1 MLKNLLF
8 CVLFLGGY
16 LSSSFAQTNL
26 FSEDFEGT
34 GSQFTLNTTS
44 MSSTASGANTWLIN
58 NSYSGG
64 TISVCGLTSTTIPT
78 TPNQPAAVT
87 AGPNSSYL
95 HLCSTAGVSAGVNN
109 CHFIASD
116 GGILCVSDENY
127 FTEMTSDIAISAYD
141 TVELSF
147 YYIIGGGAETYGEV
161 YYSTNGGTNWT
172 LAEGNIFNQ
181 TTPWGLKTIQVPV
194 TSANIRFGF
203 RFVNNFTLS
212 ATDPAFGIDDVN
224 IVGLSSTSVGAA
236 TFTGTTFCPADQ
248 LTINYNINGT
258 FNAGNTFT
266 AELSDA
272 TGSFASATAIGSVTA
287 TTASPITATIPAVA
301 AGGQYRIRVLASNPG
316 TAGTDNG
323 ADITI
328 SQAPVGGTATLSQ
341 DSICAGVGT
350 NVSLTGETGTISWE
364 ESTNGINYVVSANIG
379 NSFTVNPN
387 SDLYLRAIVSNS
399 CGADTSNTIHVVVR
413 STPIASF
420 NYSQTLS
427 ALDVTF
433 VNNTSGIY
441 TSVLWAFGD
450 GNQTTNDDP
459 TYSYSTAG
467 SYVVTLT
474 VTNLNGCSTSF
485 ADTVNVVP
493 VAIDIV
499 EATDFEALNVFPN
512 PATNQASL
520 TIELNDLTDLQVNLL
535 DVYGRQ
541 IRTFYNARL
550 DAGKYQIKLN
560 QLGKIPA
567 GIYFIDVQTEKGRK
581 TLKLQLD

>member
-16 LSSSFAQTNL
+16 LTSSFAQTNL

-44 MSSTASGANTWLIN
+44 MSSTASGANTWLVN
-58 NSYSGG
+58 NSYTGG
-64 TISVCGLTSTTIPT
+64 TVSVCGLSSTTIPT
-78 TPNQPAAVT
+78 TPSQPGAIT
-87 AGPNSSYL
+87 GSPNSNYL
-95 HLCSTAGVSAGVNN
+95 HLCSTAGVSAGVTN

-127 FTEMTSDIAISAYD
+127 FTEMTSDIAVSAYD
-141 TVELSF
+141 TIELSY
-147 YYIIGGGAETYGEV
+147 YYILGGGTSTYGEV

-181 TTPWGLKTIQVPV
+181 TTWALNTIQVPV

-203 RFVNNFTLS
+203 RFVNTFTLS
-212 ATDPAFGIDDVN
+212 ATDPAFGIDEVN
-224 IVGLSSTSVGAA
+224 VVGLASTSVGAA
-236 TFTGTTFCPADQ
+236 SFSGTTFCPGDQ

-258 FNAGNTFT
+258 FNAGNIFT

-272 TGSFASATAIGSVTA
+272 TGSFASPTAIGSVTA
-287 TTASPITATIPAVA
+287 TTASPITATIPTVA

-316 TAGTDNG
+316 TAGADNG

-328 SQAPVGGTATLSQ
+328 SQAPVGGTAALSQ

-350 NVSLTGETGTISWE
+350 NVSLSGETGTISWE
-364 ESTNGINYVVSANIG
+364 ESADGITYVASSNTG

-387 SDLYLRAIVSNS
+387 ADLYLRAIVSNN
-399 CGADTSNTIHVVVR
+399 CGADTSNVIQVVVR
-413 STPIASF
+413 PTPIASF

-433 VNNTSGIY
+433 VNNTSGTY
-441 TSVLWAFGD
+441 TSVLWSFGD
-450 GNQTTNDDP
+450 GNQTTNDNP
-459 TYSYSTAG
+459 TYSYTAAG
-467 SYVVTLT
+467 SYEVILT
-474 VTNLNGCSTSF
+474 VTNANGCSTSF
-485 ADTVNVVP
+485 TDTVNVVP
-493 VAIDIV
+493 VSIDLV
-499 EATDFEALNVFPN
+499 ESSDLEALNVFPN
-512 PATNQASL
+512 PAMNQATL
-520 TIELNDLTDLQVNLL
+520 ALELNDLTDLQVNLL

-541 IRTFYNARL
+541 LRSFFNASL
-550 DAGKYQIKLN
+550 DAGKHQIELN
-560 QLGKIPA
+560 QLEELPA
-567 GIYFIDVQTEKGRK
+567 GIYLIDVQTEKGRK